1 MEKLEV
7 HIQRGVVIGRVVD
20 LKATN
25 SNRRLPVHPNL
36 ADLLLEYNAETSP
49 RAGNCD
55 WLVPSPYGTG
65 HPRWPWTII
74 RDPLLPAGLPP
85 GLGSVG
91 LHYFYLHAG
100 GAWCDAGGQ
109 QQGRRNDSTNKESG
123 MRKRGGKRAAMRVP
137 KDAKSF
143 HFRPTASSQLLVEPA
158 PSNFSLS
165 TRRGQSVREF
175 GFGIRRCIVGTIREQ

>member
-91 LHYFYLHAG
+91 LHYFRHPY
-100 GAWCDAGGQ
+100 
-109 QQGRRNDSTNKESG
+109 ST
-123 MRKRGGKRAAMRVP
+123 
-137 KDAKSF
+137 
-143 HFRPTASSQLLVEPA
+143 LLRYYKWTCKLN
-158 PSNFSLS
+158 SNS
-165 TRRGQSVREF
+165 RDVRTF
-175 GFGIRRCIVGTIREQ
+175 AQR